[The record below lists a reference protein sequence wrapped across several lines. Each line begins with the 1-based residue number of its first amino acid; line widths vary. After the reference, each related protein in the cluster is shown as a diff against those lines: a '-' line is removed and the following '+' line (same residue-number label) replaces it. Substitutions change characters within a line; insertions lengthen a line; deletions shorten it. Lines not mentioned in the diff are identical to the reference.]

1 MTATSF
7 ALAMLAAAACGTA
20 ALAQSH
26 PEFVESVAVA
36 VEAQTPAPRPARN
49 TSQNPPPPAAP
60 APPAPAAPAPPA
72 PAAPAPRGRTAEPP
86 PPPPPPPP
94 GEARATAPRRQGQP
108 INIRVDATVTDQQ
121 GNVAPIKKTVSVV
134 VADSSSGSVRTLSTF
149 ALGGVGNVPL
159 NMDADATLLPDG
171 KLRLSLRL
179 QYDLP
184 SPVMLG
190 RPGGGEERQPV
201 KTSIV
206 ESLNVVLENG
216 KSIVAAQSADPVSD
230 RQVLLEVKATVMR

>member
-1 MTATSF
+1 MTATNF
-7 ALAMLAAAACGTA
+7 ALAMLAAATWGTA
-20 ALAQSH
+20 TLAQSQ
-26 PEFVESVAVA
+26 PEFVESIAV
-36 VEAQTPAPRPARN
+36 VEAQTTAPAPGQRGRN
-49 TSQNPPPPAAP
+49 TSQNPT
-60 APPAPAAPAPPA
+60 PPAPAS
-72 PAAPAPRGRTAEPP
+72 PAPRSGPATEPP
-86 PPPPPPPP
+86 PPPPAPPP
-94 GEARATAPRRQGQP
+94 GEGRVTAPRRQGQP

-121 GNVAPIKKTVSVV
+121 GNVPPVKKTVSVV